1 LHLHPARKLY
11 LRTPAAHLKFEAEKM
26 KIKKEYLILGAVI
39 LALAVYLYQR
49 STDRTHYSLP
59 AVPALSAADINKIQ
73 LTRATET
80 VVLVRKDGRW
90 RIDPAGYPVDPKLAQ
105 EMLGTLSGLTLTA
118 LVSGSKNFALYELD
132 DAQKV
137 NVKAWQSDQLVRD
150 FDVGKAA
157 PSFRHTFVRLAGDDR
172 VFHGR
177 DNFSSRFRTPIDG
190 LRDKT
195 VLAFN
200 RQDIQEI
207 RITSEEGA
215 SLSLQRVPASTEAP
229 PAGQPAAMVW
239 QSDDG
244 RPANTAAVESLLG
257 ELSHL
262 QADAFIDGRDKAA
275 FGPPIYL
282 VALKGPQQY
291 TLEVFAPAGGNGK
304 DHPAVSSGSD
314 VPFSLSEDH
323 ARRLMKTPEELF
335 KTEEKKEG

>member
-1 LHLHPARKLY
+1 
-11 LRTPAAHLKFEAEKM
+11 M

-39 LALAVYLYQR
+39 LALAAYLYQR

-59 AVPALSAADINKIQ
+59 AVPALSAADISKIQ
-73 LTRATET
+73 LTRAAGS

-90 RIDPAGYPVDPKLAQ
+90 RIDPAGYPVDPTLAQ
-105 EMLGTLSGLTLTA
+105 EMLDTLSGLTLTA
-118 LVSGSKNFALYELD
+118 LVSESKNFALYELD

-177 DNFSSRFRTPIDG
+177 DNFSFRFRTPIDG

-207 RITSEEGA
+207 RITPAEGA
-215 SLSLQRVPASTEAP
+215 PFSLLRGPASNEGP
-229 PAGQPAAMVW
+229 PAGQPAAVVW

-257 ELSHL
+257 ELSRL

-275 FGPPIYL
+275 FGRPLYSL
-282 VALKGPQQY
+282 TLKGPQEHS
-291 TLEVFAPAGGNGK
+291 LALFAPAGADGK

-314 VPFSLSEDH
+314 APFSLSEDH